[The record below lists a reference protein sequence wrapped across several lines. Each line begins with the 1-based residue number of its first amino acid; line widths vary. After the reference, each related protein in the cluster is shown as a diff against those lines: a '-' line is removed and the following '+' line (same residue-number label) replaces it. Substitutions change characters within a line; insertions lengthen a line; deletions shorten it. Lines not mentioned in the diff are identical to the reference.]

1 MQPPMLALRFIVISL
16 SRLSYTR
23 SCGFTDISVNKV
35 SGGHK
40 NEKIRIALAL
50 ILRDG
55 GRSLHHEKSKTMDQ
69 TTPDVPSEPAPD
81 YVALAADIVS
91 AYVSNNPVR
100 PSDLSELLTSV
111 HAAISSLAA
120 GGSAA
125 AAKDEVE
132 KPTAAQIK
140 KSITPD
146 ALISFEDGKPYK
158 TLRRHLNLRGLSP
171 EAYRTKYGLSPDYP
185 MTAASYSA
193 QRSELARSLGLGN
206 SRKGVTKAKAAASDE
221 TVSEASAEAKPK
233 KAGRPRKAPTAE

>member
-1 MQPPMLALRFIVISL
+1 
-16 SRLSYTR
+16 
-23 SCGFTDISVNKV
+23 VNKV

-40 NEKIRIALAL
+40 SKKIGIALAL

-100 PSDLSELLTSV
+100 PSDLGELLTSV
-111 HAAISSLAA
+111 HATISSLAA
-120 GGSAA
+120 GGTAA

-140 KSITPD
+140 KSITHD
-146 ALISFEDGKPYK
+146 ALISFEDGKSYK
-158 TLRRHLNLRGLSP
+158 TLRRHLTIRGLTP
-171 EAYRTKYGLSPDYP
+171 ETYRAKYGLSPDYP

-193 QRSELARSLGLGN
+193 QRSELARNLGLGN
-206 SRKGVTKAKAAASDE
+206 YRKDQTKAKAAVIDE

-233 KAGRPRKAPTAE
+233 KAGRPRKAAASE